1 MSQHQ
6 QQMHS
11 PTMAVGTDDTSPT
24 AQVADTAEP
33 ADTTEVSPYAWTDWK
48 RHLWLLGLI
57 PAGILFPA
65 LALFAGFNALANNA
79 VGGLGALW
87 HVLATGSLFLAPLLV
102 FVFIPIVDYLAGR
115 DGANP
120 PEEMREKLEADKFY
134 RWVVYSYVP
143 LQYAT
148 VIMSA
153 YLWTADDLSWL
164 GNPGELSLIG
174 KIGVMLAAGVA
185 GGIGINTAH
194 ELGHKIE
201 SVEQWASKIT
211 LATTGYG
218 HFYVEHNRGH
228 HARVAT
234 PEDPASSRFGESF
247 WRFLPRTV
255 FGSLKSAWNLEAD
268 RLRRA
273 GHSPWSIRNDNISA
287 WLMTVVLF
295 GALTAIFGWEAL
307 PWLII
312 QAIYG
317 FSLLEVVNYLEHY
330 GLLRQK
336 TDKGRYQRCRAEHS
350 WNSDHMVTNIFL
362 FHLQR
367 HSDHHANPMRRYQVL
382 RTVDEAPQLPAGYAA
397 MIVIAYFPWLWRK
410 IMDPRV
416 LDHYNGDVTRAN
428 IAPHRRAAILARY
441 GSPSSSSSLGDASSA
456 SSVAVLTDVDAEEAR
471 KAGVS
476 PIGTYVCP
484 NCGHHYIEDRG
495 EPREGF
501 PAGTP
506 WSEIPDDWQ
515 CPDCGVREKIDF
527 LPVS

>member
-1 MSQHQ
+1 MPQ
-6 QQMHS
+6 
-11 PTMAVGTDDTSPT
+11 PT
-24 AQVADTAEP
+24 ADTA
-33 ADTTEVSPYAWTDWK
+33 ATPYAWTDWK

-65 LALFAGFNALANNA
+65 LGIFAGFNALARHA
-79 VGGLGALW
+79 ALGVVVPW
-87 HVLATGSLFLAPLLV
+87 QVLATGSLFLAPLLV
-102 FVFIPIVDYLAGR
+102 FVVIPVVDYLAGR

-120 PEEMREKLEADKFY
+120 PEEMREKLEADPFY

-148 VIMSA
+148 LIMSC

-164 GNPGELSLIG
+164 GHPGELSIVA

-201 SVEQWASKIT
+201 SMEQWAAKIT

-255 FGSLKSAWNLEAD
+255 IGSLRSAWQLEAA

-273 GHSPWSIRNDNISA
+273 GHSPWSLRNDNISA
-287 WLMTVVLF
+287 WLMTVALF
-295 GALTAIFGWEAL
+295 AALTAIFGLAAL
-307 PWLII
+307 PWLIA

-336 TDKGRYQRCRAEHS
+336 TTTGRYQRCRAEHS

-397 MIVIAYFPWLWRK
+397 MIVIAYVPWLWRRV
-410 IMDPRV
+410 MDHRV
-416 LDHYNGDVTRAN
+416 LEHYHGDITRAN
-428 IAPHRRAAILARY
+428 IAPHRRQAILSRY
-441 GSPSSSSSLGDASSA
+441 GSSTPTVSIGDLPPAAAVATMPDIEAERAAS
-456 SSVAVLTDVDAEEAR
+456 
-471 KAGVS
+471 AGIS
-476 PIGTYVCP
+476 PTGTYACP
-484 NCGHHYIEDRG
+484 HCGHRYNEQRG

-501 PAGTP
+501 APGTP
-506 WSEIPDDWQ
+506 WEHIPDTWQ
-515 CPDCGVREKIDF
+515 CPDCGVREKVDF

>member
-1 MSQHQ
+1 MSHRDTLRGPD
-6 QQMHS
+6 S
-11 PTMAVGTDDTSPT
+11 GTEAADPTQEQLA
-24 AQVADTAEP
+24 AE
-33 ADTTEVSPYAWTDWK
+33 ARAAAAESDVEPYEWTDWK
-48 RHLWLLGLI
+48 RHLWLLGLL

-65 LALFAGFNALANNA
+65 LGLFAGFNYLHNTDALG
-79 VGGLGALW
+79 VGGLW
-87 HVLATGSLFLAPLLV
+87 TVLAQLSLFLAP
-102 FVFIPIVDYLAGR
+102 FIVYVVIPAIDYLGGR
-115 DGANP
+115 DGQSP

-148 VIMSA
+148 LIMA
-153 YLWTADDLSWL
+153 CYLWSAQDLSWL
-164 GNPGELSLIG
+164 GNAGPLSLFG
-174 KIGVMLAAGVA
+174 KVGVMFAAGIA

-201 SVEQWASKIT
+201 SAEQWASRIT

-255 FGSLKSAWNLEAD
+255 IGSLKSAWSLEAE
-268 RLRRA
+268 RLRRQ
-273 GHSPWSIRNDNISA
+273 GKSPWSIRNDNISS

-295 GALTAIFGWEAL
+295 AALTAIFGWTVL

-317 FSLLEVVNYLEHY
+317 FSLLEAVNYLEHY

-336 TDKGRYQRCRAEHS
+336 TDKGRYQRCRPEHS
-350 WNSDHMVTNIFL
+350 WNSDHTVTNIFL

-367 HSDHHANPMRRYQVL
+367 HSDHHANPMRRFQVL
-382 RTVDEAPQLPAGYAA
+382 RSFDEAPQLPAGYAS
-397 MIVIAYFPWLWRK
+397 MIVIAYIPPLWRR
-410 IMDPRV
+410 IMDHRV
-416 LDHYNGDVTRAN
+416 LSHYDGDITRAN
-428 IAPHRRAAILARY
+428 IAPHRREQILATY
-441 GSPSSSSSLGDASSA
+441 GSPSDRSLDDGHQR
-456 SSVAVLTDVDAEEAR
+456 SSVAVLIDEDAEAAR
-471 KAGVS
+471 AAGIS
-476 PIGTYVCP
+476 PTGTYVCP
-484 NCGHHYIEDRG
+484 NCGHHYIEEQG

-501 PAGTP
+501 PAGTK
-506 WSEIPDDWQ
+506 WAEIPDDWQ
-515 CPDCGVREKIDF
+515 CPDCGVREKVDF
-527 LPVS
+527 LAVT